1 MEIYKLELEMAGLF
15 HGGTT
20 EKAQSSW
27 LRLNG
32 DSFKVVG
39 RDFPYDRPKK
49 LAQEVATQLER
60 DYSVVL
66 KRDALRTLQ
75 ELIKVGQGLEKERRE
90 KLTFRTSGRKAA
102 SNKPEREVG
111 GVPRAMQEA
120 QPNLVQTPSIEPRPA
135 SSPSPISPPA
145 SAGKPH
151 IFTMV
156 RDEVSGDNPLKPVLM
171 SYVKGVDVAELKRT
185 LGQVAGDWRAVQ
197 VPDDCRAALEW
208 VDAQ

>member
-120 QPNLVQTPSIEPRPA
+120 HPALVTTQRAYRACRRLEAFFDPDEW
-135 SSPSPISPPA
+135 ISNRYQDDPERLEELRADIRQLA
-145 SAGKPH
+145 SAVSDLQS
-151 IFTMV
+151 TMAQQLL
-156 RDEVSGDNPLKPVLM
+156 E
-171 SYVKGVDVAELKRT
+171 A
-185 LGQVAGDWRAVQ
+185 AGIKAPTR
-197 VPDDCRAALEW
+197 
-208 VDAQ
+208 